1 MSCRKYVKSLDQYGH
16 HVQVNFNQNGE
27 TVNTLIGGFISF
39 LVRWGLRFFLL
50 LKILD
55 VYNVAKTDFLTISI
69 PYDFTQD
76 SNQMINFAD
85 MKILLY
91 MRKLSTES
99 GKNMF
104 NPIPWD
110 IQNLNSQI
118 NIKNEYTEYLDTGKD
133 GHTP

>member
-1 MSCRKYVKSLDQYGH
+1 MSCRKYFKSLDTYGH

-27 TVNTLIGGFISF
+27 TVNTIIGGFISF
-39 LVRWGLRFFLL
+39 VVRWGLRFFLF

-55 VYNVAKTDFLTISI
+55 VYNTAKTDFLTITI
-69 PYDFTQD
+69 PYDFTQK
-76 SNQMINFAD
+76 SNQMVNFKD

-91 MRKLSTES
+91 MRKLSTEA

-104 NPIPWD
+104 APLPWD

-118 NIKNEYTEYLDTGKD
+118 
-133 GHTP
+133 